1 MKTSYEQAVTLQEQ
15 WTQAGHPP
23 DICRCCGAHVPN
35 GVQGCFELY
44 TQLSVQPVAQAAPPA
59 ASTYRVNAH
68 ALQHPEIHGKTNN
81 AAHLLWLCWL
91 FEYDGDA
98 DLPGGPPWW
107 QRNPKRSEVPTLVA
121 PDFRGALTVVD
132 VARAP
137 SPNEHLML
145 AEQWARAVY
154 HAWQAHHD
162 WARREIQRR
171 WAP

>member
-1 MKTSYEQAVTLQEQ
+1 MKTSYQQAIALQQE
-15 WTQAGHPP
+15 WVRAGYDA

-44 TQLSVQPVAQAAPPA
+44 SELAVRPTAQAAPLA

-91 FEYDGDA
+91 FEFGGDA
-98 DLPGGPPWW
+98 SLPGGPPWW
-107 QRNPKRSEVPTLVA
+107 RRGARGEVPVLSA
-121 PDFRGALTVVD
+121 PEIRGAITVVD
-132 VARAP
+132 VAQAT
-137 SPNEHLML
+137 SPDEHLRL
-145 AEQWARAVY
+145 SEQWARSVY
-154 HAWQAHHD
+154 NAWRMHHD
-162 WARREIQRR
+162 WARREVQRR

>member
-1 MKTSYEQAVTLQEQ
+1 MKTSYEQTVILQEE

-23 DICRCCGAHVPN
+23 DTCRCCGAQILN

-44 TQLSVQPVAQAAPPA
+44 TQLSVQPIIQAAPLN

-91 FEYDGDA
+91 FEYGGDA
-98 DLPGGPPWW
+98 ALAGGPPWW
-107 QRNPKRSEVPTLVA
+107 RRAARSEVPALAA
-121 PDFRGALTVVD
+121 PAFRGALTVVD
-132 VARAP
+132 VASATTP
-137 SPNEHLML
+137 ADHLRL

-154 HAWQAHHD
+154 DAWQAHHD
-162 WARREIQRR
+162 WARREIQRQ